1 MKNLQN
7 KPNKKV
13 QQLKAQ
19 FSNATHKIISPN
31 YNMTIAERRKLGVV
45 RFTNEQ
51 KIEMFD
57 KIMQLH
63 NEISS
68 RISYTRYDKRA
79 AKRKYLAMVAEG
91 KTPKQKTTLT
101 QWIQMQ
107 KEKEVVA

>member
-7 KPNKKV
+7 KPNTKV
-13 QQLKAQ
+13 QQMKAQ
-19 FSNATHKIISPN
+19 FSNATHRILDPHWNKTN
-31 YNMTIAERRKLGVV
+31 VERRKAGVV

-63 NEISS
+63 KEINM
-68 RISYTRYDKRA
+68 RISDVRFNKRA

-91 KTPKQKTTLT
+91 KTPKQKTTLI
-101 QWIQMQ
+101 QWIEMQ
-107 KEKEVVA
+107 KQKELVA